1 MSGVI
6 IFGSVWFLSKNSNLT
21 KFFKKKT
28 KIGLNRPISVQF
40 GFLRKNRF
48 GSVFLVFLCFFRFGS
63 VFFSICSG
71 LDSVWFFQFQAYK
84 TEPVGFFKIL
94 IGLIDFFHSSV
105 FSIVFFLVF
114 SV

>member
-1 MSGVI
+1 
-6 IFGSVWFLSKNSNLT
+6 
-21 KFFKKKT
+21 
-28 KIGLNRPISVQF
+28 
-40 GFLRKNRF
+40 
-48 GSVFLVFLCFFRFGS
+48 
-63 VFFSICSG
+63 